1 MTDSNDLIKT
11 GITNLDT
18 ILGGGL
24 PVYSLNVLA
33 GSPGVGKT
41 ILTQQIL
48 FSVARANPGAK
59 VIYMSTLSEPV
70 VKVMRFV
77 RQFDFYDQEIFE
89 NQLVYRDLG
98 ALFNRKPLNEV
109 TAGVLAAVEEV
120 EATLLVLDSFKAIR
134 DLTADVTEFRRFCYE
149 LSINLASAQCTTI
162 LVGEYEEEETGTGL
176 EFAVTDGIIFLGM
189 QSDHGENQRYLQ
201 VKKLRGQNP
210 FLSRFPFTISLQ
222 GIRVFNPSFAIRRR
236 DPIVEVENRVM
247 PTGISGLD
255 ELLQGGI
262 PMGRTVIVSGVS
274 GTGKTTAALQFLVT
288 GALLGERGI
297 LFSFEESADRL
308 RYIAA
313 SFGWDLAA
321 LETQGLLRII
331 FVPQTDINLDR
342 DLEEMSNKLEEF
354 RPQRMVV
361 DSFSVFLYR
370 VEDAATQREKTYLL
384 STLVQRLGAVG
395 ILISDVPA
403 DQPGRVSRFGVE
415 ETVADGTIVLSS
427 DMVNLQ
433 RRRYLEIIKM
443 RAANH
448 VTGRHRMA
456 ISDRGL
462 KVFYNPPSQV
472 DEHAEPL
479 PLPFATLAPLLG
491 TNLYHGGAWLL
502 RGDPG
507 SGKTTLAGQ
516 FMAAGLAAG
525 GSALLLSNDVPVFR
539 ARQALQRAGIDV
551 EAAQAAGRLRILD
564 GFSDEIGSGDPQ
576 EFLYRLA
583 AAAVSMPRPLRMVI
597 DSLTPQEVT
606 FDARDFAWLIHRKN
620 RRYRLPDV
628 TLFDVMRR
636 SNGQAGADADLL
648 SAYDVVVDL
657 MQVEQPAPLAVVG
670 GPRLI
675 QVRKARSVLA
685 DYRPYPYDLVTERGL
700 VIDSDT
706 YERMAAR

>member
-1 MTDSNDLIKT
+1 MADSTDLIKT
-11 GITNLDT
+11 GIFNLDT

-24 PVYSLNVLA
+24 PAYSLNVLA
-33 GSPGVGKT
+33 GPPGVGKT
-41 ILTQQIL
+41 ILAQQIL

-89 NQLVYRDLG
+89 QQLIYRDLG
-98 ALFNRKPLNEV
+98 ALLSRKPLNEV
-109 TAGVLAAVEEV
+109 TAVVPAAVEEA

-149 LSINLASAQCTTI
+149 LSINLASAQCTTL
-162 LVGEYEEEETGTGL
+162 LVGEYEEDETETGL
-176 EFAVTDGIIFLGM
+176 EFAMSDGIIFLGM
-189 QSDHGENQRYLQ
+189 QIEHGEDQRYLQ

-210 FLSRFPFTISLQ
+210 FLTRFPFTISQQ
-222 GIRVFNPSFAIRRR
+222 GIRVFNPAFAIRRR
-236 DPIVEVENRVM
+236 EPIVEVENRVM
-247 PTGISGLD
+247 PTGIPGLD

-288 GALLGERGI
+288 GALRGERGI
-297 LFSFEESADRL
+297 LFSVEESADRL

-321 LETQGLLRII
+321 LEAQGLLRII
-331 FVPQTDINLDR
+331 YVPQTDISLDR
-342 DLEEMSNKLEEF
+342 DLEEMSNQLEAF
-354 RPQRMVV
+354 RPQRFVV

-427 DMVNLQ
+427 EMVNLQ

-448 VTGRHRMA
+448 VTGRHRME
-456 ISDRGL
+456 ISERGL
-462 KVFYNPPSQV
+462 NVYYTDAPQP
-472 DEHAEPL
+472 DESAKPAA
-479 PLPFATLAPLLG
+479 LPFATLAPLLG
-491 TNLYHGGAWLL
+491 TNLHHGGAWLL

-507 SGKTTLAGQ
+507 AGKTTLAGH
-516 FMAAGLAAG
+516 FMADGLAAG
-525 GSALLLSNDVPVFR
+525 GSALLLSSDVPVFQ
-539 ARQALQRAGIDV
+539 ARRALQRVGIDAD
-551 EAAQAAGRLRILD
+551 AAMAAGRLCILD
-564 GFSDEIGSGDPQ
+564 GFSDEVGSGDP
-576 EFLYRLA
+576 EVFLYRLA
-583 AAAVSMPRPLRMVI
+583 AAVAEMPRPLRVVI

-606 FDARDFAWLIHRKN
+606 FEAKAFAWLIHRKN

-628 TLFDVMRR
+628 TLLDVMRR
-636 SNGQAGADADLL
+636 GSEHVGTDADLV

-657 MQVEQPAPLAVVG
+657 MQVERPMPLALIG
-670 GPRLI
+670 GPHLI
-675 QVRKARSVLA
+675 QVRKARAIVA
-685 DYRPYPYDLVTERGL
+685 DYRPYPYDLVDDRGL
-700 VIDSDT
+700 VVDTET
-706 YERMAAR
+706 YERMATR

>member
-1 MTDSNDLIKT
+1 MADSHDLIKT
-11 GITNLDT
+11 GIINLDT

-24 PVYSLNVLA
+24 PAYSLNVLA
-33 GSPGVGKT
+33 GPPGVGKT
-41 ILTQQIL
+41 ILAQQIL
-48 FSVARANPGAK
+48 FSVARANPAAK

-89 NQLVYRDLG
+89 QQLIYRDLG
-98 ALFNRKPLNEV
+98 ALLSRKPLNEV
-109 TAGVLAAVEEV
+109 TEVVPAAVEEAD
-120 EATLLVLDSFKAIR
+120 ATVLVLDSFKAIR

-162 LVGEYEEEETGTGL
+162 LVGEYEEEETATGL
-176 EFAVTDGIIFLGM
+176 EFAMSDGIIFLSL
-189 QSDHGENQRYLQ
+189 QSEHGEDQRYLQ

-210 FLSRFPFTISLQ
+210 FLTRFPFTISQQ

-236 DPIVEVENRVM
+236 EPVVEVENRVM
-247 PTGISGLD
+247 PTGVPGLD

-288 GALLGERGI
+288 GALRGERGI
-297 LFSFEESADRL
+297 LFSVEESADRL

-321 LETQGLLRII
+321 LEAQGLLRII
-331 FVPQTDINLDR
+331 YVPQTDISLDR
-342 DLEEMSNKLEEF
+342 DLEEMSNQLEAF
-354 RPQRMVV
+354 RPQRFVV

-427 DMVNLQ
+427 EMVNLQ

-448 VTGRHRMA
+448 VTGRHRME

-462 KVFYNPPSQV
+462 HVFYATAPKA
-472 DEHAEPL
+472 DELAEPV
-479 PLPFATLAPLLG
+479 PLPFAGLEPLLG
-491 TNLYHGGAWLL
+491 NTLHHGGAWLL

-507 SGKTTLAGQ
+507 AGKTTLAGQ
-516 FMAAGLAAG
+516 FISAGLAAG

-539 ARQALQRAGIDV
+539 ARQALQRVGIDV
-551 EAAQAAGRLRILD
+551 DAAMTAGRLRILD
-564 GFSDEIGSGDPQ
+564 GFSDEVGSGDP
-576 EFLYRLA
+576 EAFLYRLA
-583 AAAVSMPRPLRMVI
+583 AAVAAMPRPLRVVI

-606 FDARDFAWLIHRKN
+606 FDAKAFAWLIHRKN

-636 SNGQAGADADLL
+636 GSDHVSADADLL

-657 MQVEQPAPLAVVG
+657 MQADQPAPLAVIG

-675 QVRKARSVLA
+675 QVRKARAVVA
-685 DYRPYPYDLVTERGL
+685 DYRPYPYDLVDRHGL
-700 VIDSDT
+700 LIDTGT